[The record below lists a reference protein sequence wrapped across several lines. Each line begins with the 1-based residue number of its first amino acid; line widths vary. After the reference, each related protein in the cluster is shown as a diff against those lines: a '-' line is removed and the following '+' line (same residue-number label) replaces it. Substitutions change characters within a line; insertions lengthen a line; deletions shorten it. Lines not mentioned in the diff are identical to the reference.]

1 MFVLALIIILGVAL
15 VAGGLWFAA
24 NPGSLNAEWLGW
36 QIETNMIFG
45 LIGLIVFFVALWVV
59 WQLVL
64 AFATM
69 LGLRGVKTRGNLV
82 GAAKGMG
89 EAYAALRVGRGGQ
102 ARADAHRA
110 RRAYRDPVKCPA
122 TLMEADGYAMSG
134 EAEAARDLYKKLL
147 DNHDTEGGAIR
158 GLLELAVAEGNDAEI
173 REYSE
178 RAFFK
183 VDNPVWAARP
193 ALDEAFR
200 NGRLE
205 DVEKPLQ
212 VLEQSGQ
219 ADADEMRRL
228 RSDVFLK
235 RAEAAK
241 AAGRKGDAV
250 TLARQ
255 AVDLVPESET
265 AVDTLARMLAA
276 DGKARKAEQLVQDT
290 WRKAPHAL
298 LARTWRDLA
307 GGKDA
312 NALANR
318 MQTLAALNPDH
329 PESRLAA
336 AEGAVEAKLW
346 GQARTQLQPL
356 ITNQPCLRTCL
367 LMARVEE
374 GESGDGAK
382 ALDWMRRAV
391 AAADGLGG
399 VEMPAVPGT
408 GVQANAA

>member
-1 MFVLALIIILGVAL
+1 
-15 VAGGLWFAA
+15 
-24 NPGSLNAEWLGW
+24 
-36 QIETNMIFG
+36 
-45 LIGLIVFFVALWVV
+45 
-59 WQLVL
+59 
-64 AFATM
+64 
-69 LGLRGVKTRGNLV
+69 
-82 GAAKGMG
+82 
-89 EAYAALRVGRGGQ
+89 
-102 ARADAHRA
+102 
-110 RRAYRDPVKCPA
+110 
-122 TLMEADGYAMSG
+122 MEADGYAMAG
-134 EAEAARDLYKKLL
+134 EAEAARAIYKLLL
-147 DNHDTEGGAIR
+147 DNPDTQAGALR
-158 GLLELAVAEGNDAEI
+158 GLIELAVAEGNDADI
-173 REYSE
+173 REYTE

-200 NGRLE
+200 SGRLE

-212 VLEQSGQ
+212 VLETSGQ
-219 ADADEMRRL
+219 ADADEIRRL

-399 VEMPAVPGT
+399 VETPAVPGS